1 MTSASKE
8 SKDITESETGIISKI
23 EIKSE
28 AEYFTAKE
36 LAERG
41 FENLP
46 DLYKNDTHLI
56 YSSPASL
63 GFNSPGAEG
72 FGVKRAGLTIPG
84 SVMLIV
90 SPGCCGR
97 NTSEL
102 IKIKGLSGRFFYLNM
117 DETDLVTGRHLKKI
131 SDAVRKI
138 VSLFGKPS
146 VVMICIT
153 CVDALLGTDLLR
165 VCEKASLETG
175 VRVRPCYMYA
185 LTREGRKP
193 PMVNIRQTI
202 YSMLE
207 KLPKNPASV
216 NLLGYFAPL
225 DIDSDLLGILK
236 KCGIKNIRQA
246 GSVSSFD
253 EFLMMGEANF
263 NLVLH
268 PEARECAEDMRKRL
282 GIPWIELKRFYDTDL
297 AMRQYKAF
305 LSAIG
310 AEVKISG
317 LDGWLEAKGFIS
329 KRQADHERDKV
340 ISAHPDL
347 LFSIGEC
354 SNTDPFEL
362 ALYLIKCGYEVDEI
376 FATPGKDSFAFIK
389 RIAKLSGDT
398 AIYSNT
404 DPSMRFYAGK
414 DIKKKRVTIG
424 RDASFYHKEAYHLPF
439 NEDVQP
445 FGYEAAYHLW
455 RSVGKVIDNDSN
467 SDRSIVKI
475 SNDADNVLTKDNSN
489 KEVLE
494 NPFDK
499 SKECSNR
506 ARLRGFS
513 ILTPA
518 APDQSGA
525 AGVVYELGGMTVII
539 DAGGCTGN
547 ILGFD
552 ERRWGYEV
560 SAVFSAGLRDM
571 DAVMGDDR
579 RLIDKIKK
587 AYDPAL
593 YSFITLIGTPVPAVT
608 GMDYD
613 ALCRMIGKRTGCPV
627 INIPTD
633 GMHTYERG
641 AEEAYIRLFD
651 AFGPDD
657 SSETVKAYKHNIS
670 QNGLRN
676 KAETI
681 AGIIGCSPLEII
693 DEGDRNFFRE
703 YLEEKGYKDIR
714 CYGAD
719 ATAEDYRYSGCND
732 INIVTAA
739 SGVKA
744 AVRLQSKYGTPFEI
758 GYPGIFHHISHED
771 RQYLRT
777 AFDHE
782 KKILII
788 ADFVAGSSLRT
799 CIEKE
804 LGIPADMTDCASFQN
819 FSKSV
824 MNVIE
829 KNSPGSFI
837 QLTGEDEYTELINTD
852 RYYAVISDRVLLT
865 ESVRNFGR
873 WIELPWFA
881 LSGKKSAV

>member
-1 MTSASKE
+1 MTSVRIE
-8 SKDITESETGIISKI
+8 SKDKTESGAGEISKT
-23 EIKSE
+23 EITSE
-28 AEYFTAKE
+28 AVKISNNKKQSEIRSRAEYYTAAE

-41 FENLP
+41 PGDLP
-46 DLYKNDTHLI
+46 ELYKNDTHLI

-72 FGVKRAGLTIPG
+72 FGVKRAGLVIPG

-97 NTSEL
+97 NTSEIL
-102 IKIKGLSGRFFYLNM
+102 KIKGLAGRFFYLNM
-117 DETDLVTGRHLKKI
+117 DETDLVTGRHLRKI

-138 VSLFGKPS
+138 VSLCGKPS
-146 VVMICIT
+146 VVMVCIT
-153 CVDALLGTDLLR
+153 CVDALLGTDMDR
-165 VCEKASLETG
+165 VCGKVSEETG

-216 NLLGYFAPL
+216 NLLGYFGL
-225 DIDSDLLGILK
+225 VNEDSDLIGILK
-236 KCGIKNIRQA
+236 KCGIKKIRQA
-246 GSVSSFD
+246 GNAASFD

-268 PEARECAEDMRKRL
+268 PEARECAEDMRKKL

-310 AEVKISG
+310 AEISISDI
-317 LDGWLEAKGFIS
+317 DGWLETNGFIS
-329 KRQADHERDKV
+329 KRQADNERERV
-340 ISAHPDL
+340 RSAHPDL
-347 LFSIGEC
+347 VFSIGEC
-354 SNTDPFEL
+354 SNTDPFET
-362 ALYLIKCGYEVDEI
+362 ALYLIKSGYKVDEI
-376 FATPGKDSFAFIK
+376 FASPGNDSFAFIK

-404 DPSMRFYAGK
+404 DPSMRFYTEK
-414 DIKKKRVTIG
+414 DIKNTRVTTG
-424 RDASFYHKEAYHLPF
+424 RDASFYHKKAYHLPF
-439 NEDVQP
+439 NEDAQP

-455 RSVGKVIDNDSN
+455 KSVSKIIDNDSCYCSGN
-467 SDRSIVKI
+467 TESEK
-475 SNDADNVLTKDNSN
+475 DNVSN
-489 KEVLE
+489 GPSNGVKTYH
-494 NPFDK
+494 DDRK
-499 SKECSNR
+499 S
-506 ARLRGFS
+506 LRGFS
-513 ILTPA
+513 RLTPA

-547 ILGFD
+547 VLGFD
-552 ERRWGYEV
+552 ERRWGYEA

-579 RLIDKIKK
+579 RLIDKIEK
-587 AYDPAL
+587 AYEPDL
-593 YSFITLIGTPVPAVT
+593 YSFITLIGTPVPSVT

-613 ALCRMIGKRTGCPV
+613 ALSFMIGKRLGCPV

-633 GMHTYERG
+633 GMHTFERG
-641 AEEAYIRLFD
+641 AEEAYIRLFNT
-651 AFGPDD
+651 FMPDD
-657 SSETVKAYKHNIS
+657 SSDYLK
-670 QNGLRN
+670 GLRD
-676 KAETI
+676 KATAT

-693 DEGDRNFFRE
+693 DEEDRE
-703 YLEEKGYKDIR
+703 YFRKYLKEKGYKNIR
-714 CYGAD
+714 LYGD
-719 ATAEDYRYSGCND
+719 SATAEDYRYAGSND

-739 SGVKA
+739 SGIKA
-744 AVRLQSKYGTPFEI
+744 AVLLQRKYGTPFEI
-758 GYPGIFHHISHED
+758 CYPGIFHHISHED
-771 RQYLRT
+771 RQYLM
-777 AFDHE
+777 AYDH

-799 CIEKE
+799 EIEKQ
-804 LGIPADMTDCASFQN
+804 LGIPADMIDCASFQN
-819 FSKSV
+819 FSRSV

-829 KNSPGSFI
+829 KNSPGACI
-837 QLTGEDEYTELINTD
+837 QLAGDDEYMELINND
-852 RYYAVISDRVLLT
+852 RFYAVISDKFLLT
-865 ESVRNFGR
+865 EGVRNPGR